1 MTHVSDMET
10 IIQVIKEYSDYI
22 GVLIIPFVALIVS
35 IKNYNIALRSDERD
49 RRRAKLEENRRRRLI
64 RQIEEKEKKLSQL
77 RKERIESLTNDSLNP
92 FEIVDSLIDAHKLDK
107 EAKRVKKRNRTIKQ
121 STVVGQKKKRGW
133 LFISCP
139 HRGKTEKTMLTYLV
153 VEINMNVPLA
163 RSDMR

>member
-1 MTHVSDMET
+1 MCPKFRNRCIRYGPT

-107 EAKRVKKRNRTIKQ
+107 EAKRVKK
-121 STVVGQKKKRGW
+121 
-133 LFISCP
+133 
-139 HRGKTEKTMLTYLV
+139 
-153 VEINMNVPLA
+153 EIEQLNNQL
-163 RSDMR
+163 